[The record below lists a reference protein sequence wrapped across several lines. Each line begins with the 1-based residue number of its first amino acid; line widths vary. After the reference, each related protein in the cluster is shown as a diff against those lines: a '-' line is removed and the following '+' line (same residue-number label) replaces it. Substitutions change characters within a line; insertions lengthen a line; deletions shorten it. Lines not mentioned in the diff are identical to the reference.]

1 MSHEPGRPA
10 RRAAGCV
17 VYRYDGAGVPLI
29 LLIHDKYGRW
39 TLPKGHL
46 KAGESEQAAA
56 VREVREETG
65 ASGELGPLVGR
76 AAYVVMKNGVPHD
89 KQVVFFLLRAS
100 SATAMPQDEE
110 GISAADWF
118 VPSQALA
125 LIGYSQVRDI
135 LVRALQML
143 PDAARAE
150 RSS

>member
-1 MSHEPGRPA
+1 MSHEPRRPV

-17 VYRYDGAGVPLI
+17 VYRYDGAGAPLV

-65 ASGELGPLVGR
+65 AGGELGPLVGR
-76 AAYVVMKNGVPHD
+76 IAYVVMKNGVPHD
-89 KQVVFFLLRAS
+89 KQVEFFLLHAS
-100 SATAMPQDEE
+100 SATATPQDEE
-110 GISAADWF
+110 GISAVDWF
-118 VPSQALA
+118 APSQALA
-125 LIGYSQVRDI
+125 LIGYPHVRDI

-143 PDAARAE
+143 PDAAPAG